1 MAYVDKAEIE
11 NNARSVG
18 FRILKI
24 EYLKETVLK
33 LDFSL
38 DLVFKKLTVVLVH

>member
-11 NNARSVG
+11 NNARSVH

-24 EYLKETVLK
+24 EYLKET
-33 LDFSL
+33 
-38 DLVFKKLTVVLVH
+38 FKIRFLFGFGF